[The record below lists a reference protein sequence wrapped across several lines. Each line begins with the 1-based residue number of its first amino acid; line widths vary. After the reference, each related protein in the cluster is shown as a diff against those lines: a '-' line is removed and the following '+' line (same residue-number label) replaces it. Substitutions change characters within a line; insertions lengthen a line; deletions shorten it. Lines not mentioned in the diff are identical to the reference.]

1 VRLVRVSSLFLALFA
16 FSHAELASAQAVPR
30 AEASSRPEGQCD
42 RASSQAETFSCYFE
56 LAATSRAEVQRA
68 FDRSLESA
76 IARDRELKAYPH
88 ARDMPSASLVER
100 LKRSQTAW
108 LQYSDAQCGLEG
120 ETSFG
125 GSGTDIL
132 NAKCRYRM
140 NSNRLEEL
148 EAARQLL
155 ER

>member
-1 VRLVRVSSLFLALFA
+1 MRLVRVSGLFLALLA
-16 FSHAELASAQAVPR
+16 FSYAEFASAQAVPR
-30 AEASSRPEGQCD
+30 TEASSRPEGRCD
-42 RASSQAETFSCYFE
+42 QESSQAKTFSCYFE

-76 IARDRELKAYPH
+76 MARDREFNAYPR
-88 ARDMPSASLVER
+88 AQGMPSASLAER
-100 LKRSQTAW
+100 LKLSQTAW
-108 LQYSDAQCGLEG
+108 LQYADAQCGLEG

-132 NAKCRYRM
+132 DAACRYRM
-140 NSNRLEEL
+140 NSNRLKEL
-148 EAARQLL
+148 EAARQRV